1 MTVLTM
7 HDKSIKLNDIIHL
20 STELNTVQDLDILLE
35 KILTEAKR
43 ILNADAGS
51 IQIKEGDELVF
62 YHAQTD
68 SKQRLLKPG
77 QKRPYINNRTR
88 IDKRSISGYSA
99 LTGEIINIPDAYN
112 IPSSAPYKHDPTSDR
127 ESDYR
132 TKSMITIP
140 LKNNLNEV
148 LGVMQ
153 IVNSLRSGA
162 DEKDG
167 VFCGNF
173 DSSDEM
179 IALHFANIA
188 SMILQ
193 RAQMT
198 RALILRMISM
208 AELRDPKE
216 TGAHVNRVASYA
228 VEIYDAWAE
237 QKKIPKEEIN
247 RKRDILR
254 MAAMLHDVG
263 KVAVSDLILK
273 KPSRFTPE
281 EFEIMKTHSFQGA
294 RLFKLRQSE
303 FDEMAAVVALTHHEN
318 WDGTGYPGRIDV
330 ETGMP
335 LEKDSKGNAI
345 PLKGEEIP
353 IFGRIVAVAD
363 VFDALSSKRVYKDAW
378 DIDSVLKEIRSMSGK
393 KFDPELVDIFF
404 DSLDVIGRIKVRYPD
419 QE

>member
-1 MTVLTM
+1 M

-20 STELNTVQDLDILLE
+20 STELNTVQDLDILIE
-35 KILTEAKR
+35 RILTEARR

-62 YHAQTD
+62 SHVQTE

-77 QKRPYINNRTR
+77 QKLPYITYRTR
-88 IDKRSISGYSA
+88 INKKSISGYSA
-99 LTGEIINIPDAYN
+99 LTGEIINIRDAYE
-112 IPSSAPYKHDPTSDR
+112 IPSDAPYKFDPTNDR
-127 ESDYR
+127 KSDYR

-153 IVNSLRSGA
+153 IVNSLRPGTDKACSEEG
-162 DEKDG
+162 G
-167 VFCGNF
+167 VFCGSF
-173 DSSDEM
+173 DTSDEM

-216 TGAHVNRVASYA
+216 TGAHVNRVASAA
-228 VEIYDAWAE
+228 VEIYEAWAHR
-237 QKKIPKEEIN
+237 KKIPKEEIN
-247 RKRDILR
+247 HKRDILR

-330 ETGMP
+330 ETGLP
-335 LEKDSKGNAI
+335 LGIDSNGKPI
-345 PLKGEEIP
+345 PLKGEDIP
-353 IFGRIVAVAD
+353 IYGRIVALAD

-378 DIDSVLKEIRSMSGK
+378 DQDSVLKEIRSMSGK
-393 KFDPELVDIFF
+393 KFDPELVEIFF
-404 DSLDVIGRIKVRYPD
+404 DSLDVIGHVTDRYPD
-419 QE
+419 VD